1 MFAWVEV
8 KDEHQGV
15 QEISYSLGTDMTL
28 DGRIQ
33 FDRRAKTMKLEKLAD
48 GASPAA
54 TRDFM
59 EALRER
65 MIREP
70 WATGRAICVS
80 YDRSGEEQLVRRWQ
94 MDQQGSFMRFG

>member
-8 KDEHQGV
+8 KEEKNGV
-15 QEISYSLGTDMTL
+15 MEIAYSLGTDMAL
-28 DGRIQ
+28 DGQIQ
-33 FDRRAKTMKLEKLAD
+33 YDRRAKKMKLEKLSD

-65 MIREP
+65 MESEP
-70 WATGRAICVS
+70 WAAGRAICVS